1 MPLKRLAPFLLW
13 LTLLVL
19 PNDAVAQVAR
29 DSVIYVLS
37 PATRFEVQTGT
48 SGLFSFAGHNHLI
61 RAHAVSGKVVYSP
74 GTPAESRVEIV
85 VPAESLEVLTPPDT
99 AEIRKVTEAMRT
111 QTLRVETYPEIRF
124 VSHGLTA
131 IDGGYR
137 VRGDLTLAG
146 ELREITVDLQTSVGP
161 DTLRATGTFAVK
173 QTDFGIKP
181 YRGGPGGAVK
191 VADKV
196 TFRLEAVA
204 VREAGP

>member
-1 MPLKRLAPFLLW
+1 MSLKHSAPFLLV
-13 LTLLVL
+13 LTLVVL
-19 PNDAVAQVAR
+19 PNGAAAQAPR
-29 DSVIYVLS
+29 DSVVYVLS

-48 SGLFSFAGHNHLI
+48 SGLFSFAGHDHLI
-61 RAHAVSGKVVYSP
+61 RARAVSGKVVYSP
-74 GTPAESRVEIV
+74 AAPAESRVEIV

-124 VSHGLTA
+124 VSRGVTA

-146 ELREITVDLQTSVGP
+146 ELREITVDLLTSVGP
-161 DTLRATGTFAVK
+161 DTLRASGTFAVK

-191 VADKV
+191 VADRV
-196 TFRLEAVA
+196 TFHLEAVA